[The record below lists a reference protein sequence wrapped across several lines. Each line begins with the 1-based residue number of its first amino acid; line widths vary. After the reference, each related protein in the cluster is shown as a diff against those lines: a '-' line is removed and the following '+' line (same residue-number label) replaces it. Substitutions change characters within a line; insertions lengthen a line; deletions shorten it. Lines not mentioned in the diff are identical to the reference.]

1 MKREFKKNKT
11 QFNIRLNQEEF
22 KLIKELKEDFS
33 INISRAFKNF
43 LKKHLEYLRK
53 ERGIKGV

>member
-1 MKREFKKNKT
+1 MKREFQKNKT

-33 INISRAFKNF
+33 VNISQAFKNF

-53 ERGIKGV
+53 ERNK